1 MNILVIRATP
11 LFTIVDAAGGLF
23 DFNGTLPLIVG
34 QFTLLSLVLT
44 FLFYKPVSKRLEERE
59 IAISCNLRY
68 SSCYLLKAS
77 INSILYYELIESEN
91 KQAQSLSFESKKN
104 MQEFVNAQV
113 KKERGFQNLLLE
125 RARSDEAI
133 QIPEILKEYEYRK
146 IVADLSGCL
155 FRETLTLRDSIY
167 NDVDIMDKCKFLVN

>member
-91 KQAQSLSFESKKN
+91 KQAQSLSFESKKKY
-104 MQEFVNAQV
+104 AGICKRSS
-113 KKERGFQNLLLE
+113 KKRTGLSKF
-125 RARSDEAI
+125 I
-133 QIPEILKEYEYRK
+133 TRK
-146 IVADLSGCL
+146 GSL
-155 FRETLTLRDSIY
+155 
-167 NDVDIMDKCKFLVN
+167 